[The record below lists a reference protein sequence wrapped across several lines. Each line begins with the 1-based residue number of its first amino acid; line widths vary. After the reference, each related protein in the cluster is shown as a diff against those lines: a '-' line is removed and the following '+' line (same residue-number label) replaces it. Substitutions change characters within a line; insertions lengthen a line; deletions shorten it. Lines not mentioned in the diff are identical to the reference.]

1 MSRPKHWAK
10 PMRQVEAMRVM
21 EPMILPNGKTYVF
34 TVPDGSY
41 ISNAIK
47 NHEKYKLIF
56 DTIKEMMQTP
66 EYSHVKKDNAGLP
79 NVDHITYTMIIEK
92 AFERTPYRWLPENEI
107 YIKNMNPANALTVS
121 HMKVS
126 RWYLPRPK
134 KSELSSADYKKAR
147 QEYENEQKS
156 NKEEGIGMTVKEWGE
171 LAREE
176 EEERLKER
184 QAKREAERLASMP
197 PPPPPEEKKQES
209 IDSSSESD
217 DEIVVTPITYD
228 KYSNEDRSKKRKP
241 KTYLKAKKM
250 DKHSKTYDI
259 YSHDDDTKL
268 IGDMTRDGLIT
279 FQYGRRR
286 KNEDEPLEGYDSE
299 TDRLDS
305 DYPYEIITTY
315 QESPETIAKYKAL
328 HYANKALTEEQR
340 RNGWQAE
347 WNDTRKQPYYFNE
360 YYSDDDEYEGATGTE
375 TRLNSS
381 YNIIYEPY
389 DVNSLP
395 NYDRYSTMIDGPL
408 PSNNSIAAEA
418 RAKAAAEARAKV
430 AAEQSRAES
439 VAPPPPPPLAEP
451 SLPPNWTEQFSRTHQ
466 RKYWHN
472 SMTGKT
478 SWERPT
484 SGGKKK
490 RKSKRKLNKKS
501 KRNTRRK

>member
-1 MSRPKHWAK
+1 MARPRHWAQ

-21 EPMILPNGKTYVF
+21 EPMKLPNGKTYVF

-41 ISNAIK
+41 ITNAIK

-56 DTIKEMMQTP
+56 DTIKEMMHTP
-66 EYSHVKKDNAGLP
+66 EYSDVRKDNGGLP
-79 NVDHITYTMIIEK
+79 IVDHITYAMIIEK

-107 YIKNMNPANALTVS
+107 YIKNMNPANALSVS

-147 QEYENEQKS
+147 EEYENEQKS

-197 PPPPPEEKKQES
+197 PPPPPEKKKEEPKY
-209 IDSSSESD
+209 DSSSESD

-228 KYSNEDRSKKRKP
+228 KYSHEGTSKKRKP
-241 KTYLKAKKM
+241 KTYLKTKKM

-259 YSHDDDTKL
+259 YSHDDDQKL
-268 IGDMTRDGLIT
+268 IGDMTKDGLIT

-299 TDRLDS
+299 SDRLES
-305 DYPYEIITTY
+305 DYPYQIITTY

-340 RNGWQAE
+340 RHGWKAE
-347 WNDTRKQPYYFNE
+347 WNDTRKQPYYYNE

-375 TRLNSS
+375 TRLDSS

-395 NYDRYSTMIDGPL
+395 NYDRHSTMADAPL

-418 RAKAAAEARAKV
+418 RAKAA
-430 AAEQSRAES
+430 ES
-439 VAPPPPPPLAEP
+439 VAPPPPPPTAEP

-472 SMTGKT
+472 SMTGRT

-490 RKSKRKLNKKS
+490 RKSKRKINKKS

>member
-1 MSRPKHWAK
+1 MSRPRHWAK
-10 PMRQVEAMRVM
+10 PMRQVEAMKVM
-21 EPMILPNGKTYVF
+21 EPMKLPNGKTYVF

-41 ISNAIK
+41 ISNVIK

-66 EYSHVKKDNAGLP
+66 EYSDVRKDNGGLP
-79 NVDHITYTMIIEK
+79 IVDHITYTMIIEK

-107 YIKNMNPANALTVS
+107 YIKNINSANALTVS
-121 HMKVS
+121 HIKVS

-134 KSELSSADYKKAR
+134 KAELSSADYKKAR
-147 QEYENEQKS
+147 EEYENEQKS

-171 LAREE
+171 IAREE

-197 PPPPPEEKKQES
+197 PPPPPEKKKEES
-209 IDSSSESD
+209 SDSSSESD

-228 KYSNEDRSKKRKP
+228 KYSYEGTSKKRKP

-268 IGDMTRDGLIT
+268 IGDMTKDGLIT
-279 FQYGRRR
+279 FQYPRTR

-299 TDRLDS
+299 ADRLES
-305 DYPYEIITTY
+305 EYPYEIITTY

-328 HYANKALTEEQR
+328 HYANKALKEEQV
-340 RNGWQAE
+340 RNGWRVE

-375 TRLNSS
+375 TRLDAF
-381 YNIIYEPY
+381 NIVYEPY

-395 NYDRYSTMIDGPL
+395 NYDRNSTIVDGPL

-418 RAKAAAEARAKV
+418 RAKAA
-430 AAEQSRAES
+430 ES
-439 VAPPPPPPLAEP
+439 VAPPPPPPTAEP
-451 SLPPNWTEQFSRTHQ
+451 GLPPNWTQQFSRTYQ
-466 RKYWHN
+466 RPYWHN
-472 SMTGKT
+472 SVTGEKK
-478 SWERPT
+478 WERPT

-490 RKSKRKLNKKS
+490 RKSKRKMNKKS